1 MRTRAQIEINGLGN
15 KESGERSLTLPAV
28 IGFVLPFYIIK
39 NQFDQAIT
47 VVVVGE
53 GGRREAHYLP
63 VL

>member
-15 KESGERSLTLPAV
+15 KESEERSLTLPAV

-47 VVVVGE
+47 VEWGQ
-53 GGRREAHYLP
+53 GEAHYLP